1 MDWPGRSDG
10 TSLDV
15 ISSQLL
21 HMFDECMCMLPFAT
35 RTDMLDAMTK
45 ADVENKDLQDL
56 LRDLLAEHD
65 LPGVRVQLKTL
76 WLRLAKDKFG
86 DEEEAGGGAGTGT
99 SKPASAPIP
108 GKSKTPPGSPQA

>member
-1 MDWPGRSDG
+1 MDWAGRSDG

-35 RTDMLDAMTK
+35 RTDLQDARTK
-45 ADVENKDLQDL
+45 ADVEMKELHGL

-65 LPGVRVQLKTL
+65 LPGVRVHLKKL
-76 WLRLAKDKFG
+76 WLQCDCEKFVD
-86 DEEEAGGGAGTGT
+86 DEEAAGASTGAGKSQHG
-99 SKPASAPIP
+99 SVAMPD
-108 GKSKTPPGSPQA
+108 KSKTPP